1 MTIAAGFVCMEGIVL
16 GADSEEVIP
25 GYTKNR
31 TEKIKQLGIDDPE
44 LTIAMTGAGDSE
56 LIEKNYEII
65 IEAARS
71 VEPQMA
77 TVYSVLQAAQRDFFQ
92 TFILPFAAYPDNE
105 RPTVDLLI
113 AIRAG
118 NQQRLFK
125 AYRNT
130 IREVEWNVDCLGM
143 GLIMARSLVERLY
156 DPFCHLDE
164 AVLTAIYIIML
175 VKDYVPDCGGQT
187 DLFVMARDR
196 KKYSGMVTGSKIEPV
211 ESLFKHF
218 DAINRS
224 TLVEFA
230 NSNLSEREFEKSLT
244 AAKKMMLKC
253 RKETTSWNKLLL
265 HHMNSW
271 KKTKRR

>member
-143 GLIMARSLVERLY
+143 GLIMA
-156 DPFCHLDE
+156 
-164 AVLTAIYIIML
+164 
-175 VKDYVPDCGGQT
+175 
-187 DLFVMARDR
+187 
-196 KKYSGMVTGSKIEPV
+196 
-211 ESLFKHF
+211 
-218 DAINRS
+218 
-224 TLVEFA
+224 
-230 NSNLSEREFEKSLT
+230 
-244 AAKKMMLKC
+244 
-253 RKETTSWNKLLL
+253 
-265 HHMNSW
+265 
-271 KKTKRR
+271 